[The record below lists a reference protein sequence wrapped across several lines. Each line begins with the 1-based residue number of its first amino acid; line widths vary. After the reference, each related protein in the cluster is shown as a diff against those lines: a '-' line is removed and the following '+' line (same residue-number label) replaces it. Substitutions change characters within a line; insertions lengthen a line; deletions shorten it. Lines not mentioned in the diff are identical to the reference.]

1 MISGRFPE
9 TAAKSNEY
17 FGGARL
23 TNTHCEFL
31 TMLVNTGIAGT
42 VTFYGLMISVMIK
55 GFRTR
60 SVTALAC
67 SLGILAYI
75 INNIFSFQTAVN
87 VSQLALI
94 LGFGAWAV
102 MCDKSEDR

>member
-1 MISGRFPE
+1 MPE
-9 TAAKSNEY
+9 TFEKCNDY

-23 TNTHCEFL
+23 TNTHCELL

-42 VTFYGLMISVMIK
+42 VSFYGLMIFVMMK
-55 GFRTR
+55 GFRKKR
-60 SVTALAC
+60 VTSLAC
-67 SLGILAYI
+67 SLCILAYI

-87 VSQLALI
+87 VSQLALV

-102 MCDKSEDR
+102 IPDKSEDG